1 MQPPPS
7 LTIPA
12 ERTVSTTHSDAYGWY
27 VVGVL
32 MFTLAVAY
40 VDRQILSLL
49 VGPIKLHFGVSD
61 THIGLLAG
69 FAFALFYTVLGVPI
83 ARLSDRYNRIAI
95 IGVGVIVWT
104 FMTAACGLANS
115 FAMLFLARV
124 GVGIGE
130 AALGP
135 AAYSVIADYF
145 PPEKVARAIGVYV
158 AGLYLGV
165 GFAMIGGSI
174 VVQSVGEAGTHT
186 LPLLG
191 ELRGWQIAF
200 VVASIPGVVAL
211 ALLATV
217 REPPRRHFAADG
229 STRSAAENVAGWRE
243 LWTFFRS
250 HRRFLVC
257 LTLGAAF
264 VGTIIMAY
272 LVWTPEMMRR
282 THGIPIAEAGFLF
295 GVLLLVFGG
304 PGPYAGGWLSAWLAR
319 RGYRDAE
326 MRACVIGCCAILV
339 MSVLA
344 PLATTPT
351 AAWVCIGPLLFVL
364 AVPQGLA
371 PAMLQ
376 LATPNQMRARATAL
390 FTLVAVLIGASAGP
404 ALVAVLTDFWFQ
416 DERMLGTALAIV
428 SGVLMPL
435 AILLFWI
442 GLAPYARARM
452 APVGGSRRD

>member
-1 MQPPPS
+1 VQPPPS

-12 ERTVSTTHSDAYGWY
+12 DPAAEKSRSDAYGWY

-69 FAFALFYTVLGVPI
+69 FAFALFYTLLGVPI
-83 ARLSDRYNRIAI
+83 ARLSDRYNRILI
-95 IGVGVIVWT
+95 ISIGVIVWT
-104 FMTAACGLANS
+104 FMTVACGLANS

-174 VVQSVGEAGTHT
+174 VVQSVGEVGTRA

-191 ELRGWQIAF
+191 ELHGWQIAF
-200 VVASIPGVVAL
+200 VIAAVPGVVAV

-217 REPPRRHFAADG
+217 REPARRHFAADG
-229 STRSAAENVAGWRE
+229 SGRSAAAGAAGWRE
-243 LWTFFRS
+243 LWMFLRAN
-250 HRRFLVC
+250 RRFFVC
-257 LTLGAAF
+257 LTLGASF
-264 VGTIIMAY
+264 VGTVIMAY

-282 THGIPIAEAGFLF
+282 THDIPIAEAGFLF

-304 PGPYAGGWLSAWLAR
+304 PGPYAGGWLAAWLAR

-326 MRACVIGCCAILV
+326 MRACVIGCCAILIF
-339 MSVLA
+339 SVLA
-344 PLATTPT
+344 PLAPT
-351 AAWVCIGPLLFVL
+351 ATLAWASIGPLLFVL

-376 LATPNQMRARATAL
+376 LATPNRMRARATAL

-404 ALVAVLTDFWFQ
+404 ALVAVLTDFWFR
-416 DERMLGTALAIV
+416 DPRMLGKALAVV

-435 AILLFWI
+435 GILFFWM
-442 GLAPYARARM
+442 GLAPYARARIGFT
-452 APVGGSRRD
+452 GGKPT

>member
-12 ERTVSTTHSDAYGWY
+12 ERTVSKTHSDAYGWY

-95 IGVGVIVWT
+95 ISVGVIVWT

-200 VVASIPGVVAL
+200 VVASVPGVVAL

-217 REPPRRHFAADG
+217 REPPRRYFATDG

-282 THGIPIAEAGFLF
+282 THAGDAPARHSQSDACACDR
-295 GVLLLVFGG
+295 VVH
-304 PGPYAGGWLSAWLAR
+304 AR
-319 RGYRDAE
+319 RSAYR
-326 MRACVIGCCAILV
+326 R
-339 MSVLA
+339 
-344 PLATTPT
+344 
-351 AAWVCIGPLLFVL
+351 
-364 AVPQGLA
+364 QR
-371 PAMLQ
+371 
-376 LATPNQMRARATAL
+376 RARARRRPHRL
-390 FTLVAVLIGASAGP
+390 LVPG
-404 ALVAVLTDFWFQ
+404 
-416 DERMLGTALAIV
+416 
-428 SGVLMPL
+428 
-435 AILLFWI
+435 
-442 GLAPYARARM
+442 RAD
-452 APVGGSRRD
+452 AWNGSRDRQWRADAFGDPPLLDRLGALCASPNGTRGRQPT